1 MGGGFSSKNQASS
14 NAGGS
19 NAINRVQYI
28 EHRRRSS
35 IIDMD
40 VEKLMGSQDG
50 NGQGHVR
57 NYRPTMMNG
66 ALQKGANAAANS
78 QGSALAGGQDRP
90 LRFSTGVEVFT
101 RPMTLQKDKQTL
113 HYTRQ
118 ELFKMQQEAE
128 EEDEAFS
135 IVGVKVQDNTVV
147 YGIRW
152 LDENDGEVE
161 WIKRQS
167 VYEAG
172 PTMLCEYESIHIEE
186 LMAMNATVA
195 DVLKAQIAEREK
207 VEAQALMLKQEKEKK
222 LAVAKEKAEAE
233 AKALESAEA
242 EANNESSPATE
253 TKEC

>member
-1 MGGGFSSKNQASS
+1 MGGGFSSKSQQ
-14 NAGGS
+14 GS
-19 NAINRVQYI
+19 RRQDAKGESGLNRVQYI

-40 VEKLMGSQDG
+40 VEKLMSQPGD
-50 NGQGHVR
+50 QGHISST
-57 NYRPTMMNG
+57 YRPTMRNG
-66 ALQKGANAAANS
+66 ELKKGASAAAGKYE
-78 QGSALAGGQDRP
+78 GSAQSERP

-135 IVGVKVQDNTVV
+135 IVGVKVENNAIV

-152 LDENDGEVE
+152 LDEDDGTIE
-161 WIKRQS
+161 WIRRQA

-172 PTMLCEYESIHIEE
+172 PTMLCEYESIHIDE
-186 LMAMNATVA
+186 LMLMNTKLA
-195 DVLKAQIAEREK
+195 DVLESQRTAKEQAAAAEALKLKQEREK
-207 VEAQALMLKQEKEKK
+207 ALEAAKDKAQAELRD
-222 LAVAKEKAEAE
+222 
-233 AKALESAEA
+233 LESSDAPKSEEDA
-242 EANNESSPATE
+242 GAAVS
-253 TKEC
+253 